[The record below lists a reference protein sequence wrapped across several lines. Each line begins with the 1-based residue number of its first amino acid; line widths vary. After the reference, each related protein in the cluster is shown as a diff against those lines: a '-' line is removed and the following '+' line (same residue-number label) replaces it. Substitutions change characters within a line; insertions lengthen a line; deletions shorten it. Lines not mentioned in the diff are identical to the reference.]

1 MLFKRYRNGNG
12 GEVMSTTFV
21 EGSVA
26 VAKTVGVCRPQVIS
40 AYPITPQTHIVEHL
54 SELVANGELKTEFVN
69 VESEH
74 SAASVV
80 LGASATGARTY
91 TATTSQGFLLM
102 IEVLFNIAGMRLPV
116 VMTCVNRAVSAPI
129 NIWNDQQDSLTA
141 RDSGWIQLYAEDN
154 QEASDMH
161 LQAFKIAENKD
172 IMLPVMVCMDGFV
185 LTHSFEPIELI
196 SQEEADKFLP
206 SFKPQYYLTPKNP
219 LSFGT
224 MVGPDGYM
232 ETRYFIEKTMRSSL
246 QVISDVAADFHNQFG
261 RFQGGLIDTYKVEDA
276 TLVLVAM
283 GSILGTIKDIVDEQ
297 RAKGQKIGVLKIR
310 SYRPFPKEE
319 IYRALNHVREVAVLE
334 KAISLGYGGI
344 LVNEIKSVFYGK
356 PKTPKINGYILG
368 LGGRDITVDTIHR
381 VMKDAVNVSS
391 EEKFIGLNEAL
402 IK

>member
-1 MLFKRYRNGNG
+1 
-12 GEVMSTTFV
+12 MSTTFI

-26 VAKTVGVCRPQVIS
+26 VAKTVAVCRPHVIS

-54 SELVANGELKTEFVN
+54 SELVADGELKSEYVN

-102 IEVLFNIAGMRLPV
+102 IEVLFNIAGMRLPI

-129 NIWNDQQDSLTA
+129 NIWNDQQDSMTA

-185 LTHSFEPIELI
+185 LTHSFDPIELI
-196 SQEEADKFLP
+196 SQEQADKFLP
-206 SFKPQYYLTPKNP
+206 PFKPEYYLTPKNP
-219 LSFGT
+219 LSMGT
-224 MVGPDGYM
+224 MVGPEAYM
-232 ETRYFIEKTMRSSL
+232 ETRYFIEKTMRASL
-246 QVISDVAADFHNQFG
+246 QVISDVATDFHNQFG

-283 GSILGTIKDIVDEQ
+283 GSIIGTIKDIVDEL
-297 RAKGQKIGVLKIR
+297 RAKGQKVGVLKVR
-310 SYRPFPKEE
+310 SYRPFPKDE
-319 IYRALNHVREVAVLE
+319 IYKALNHVKEIAVVE
-334 KAISLGYGGI
+334 KAVSLGYGGI

-356 PKTPKINGYILG
+356 PKTPKINGFILG
-368 LGGRDITVDTIHR
+368 LGGRDITIDTIHQ
-381 VMKDAVNVSS
+381 VIKETSKAAS
-391 EEKFIGLNEAL
+391 EEKFVGLNEAL
-402 IK
+402 IGG

>member
-1 MLFKRYRNGNG
+1 
-12 GEVMSTTFV
+12 MSTTFV

-26 VAKTVGVCRPQVIS
+26 VAKAVAVCRPHVIS

-54 SELVANGELKTEFVN
+54 SELVADGELKSEYVN

-102 IEVLFNIAGMRLPV
+102 VEVLFNIAGMRLPV

-154 QEASDMH
+154 QEAADMH

-185 LTHSFEPIELI
+185 LTHSFDPVELI
-196 SQEEADKFLP
+196 SQADADKFLP
-206 SFKPQYYLTPKNP
+206 PYKPQYYLTPKNP

-232 ETRYFIEKTMRSSL
+232 ETRYFIEKTMRASL
-246 QVISDVAADFHNQFG
+246 RIISDVATEFHNQFG

-276 TLVLVAM
+276 SLVLVAM
-283 GSILGTIKDIVDEQ
+283 GSIIGTVKDVVDEF
-297 RAKGQKIGVLKIR
+297 RAKGQKIGVMKIR
-310 SYRPFPKEE
+310 TYRPFPKDE
-319 IYRALNHVREVAVLE
+319 IYKALNHVKEIAVLE
-334 KAISLGYGGI
+334 KAVSLGYGGI
-344 LVNEIKSVFYGK
+344 LVNEVKSVFYGK
-356 PKTPKINGYILG
+356 PKTPKINGFVVG
-368 LGGRDITVDTIHR
+368 LGGRDITVDTIHQVIR
-381 VMKDAVNVSS
+381 EAVKAAT
-391 EEKFIGLNEAL
+391 EEKFVGLNEAL
-402 IK
+402 IGGK

>member
-1 MLFKRYRNGNG
+1 
-12 GEVMSTTFV
+12 MSTTFI
-21 EGSVA
+21 EGSIA
-26 VAKTVGVCRPQVIS
+26 VAKTVAVARPHVIS

-54 SELVANGELKTEFVN
+54 SELVANGELKSEFVN

-80 LGASATGARTY
+80 LGSSATGARTY

-129 NIWNDQQDSLTA
+129 NIWNDQQDSMTA

-172 IMLPVMVCMDGFV
+172 IMLPVMVCMDGFI
-185 LTHSFEPIELI
+185 LTHSFDPVELI
-196 SQEEADKFLP
+196 SQEQADKFLP
-206 SFKPQYYLTPKNP
+206 PFKPEYYLTPKNP
-219 LSFGT
+219 LTFGT

-232 ETRYFIEKTMRSSL
+232 ETRYFIEKTMHASL

-261 RFQGGLIDTYKVEDA
+261 RFQGGLVDTYKVEDA
-276 TLVLVAM
+276 SLVLVAM
-283 GSILGTIKDIVDEQ
+283 GSIIGTIKDIVDEL
-297 RAKGQKIGVLKIR
+297 RAKGKKVGVLKVR
-310 SYRPFPKEE
+310 SYRPFPKDE
-319 IYRALNHVREVAVLE
+319 IYKALNHVKEIAVLE
-334 KAISLGYGGI
+334 KAVSLGYGGI

-356 PKTPKINGYILG
+356 PKTPKINGFILG
-368 LGGRDITVDTIHR
+368 LGGRDITVDTIHQTI
-381 VMKDAVNVSS
+381 KETVNASS

-402 IK
+402 IGGK

>member
-1 MLFKRYRNGNG
+1 
-12 GEVMSTTFV
+12 MSTTFI
-21 EGSVA
+21 EGSIA
-26 VAKTVGVCRPQVIS
+26 VAKTVAISRPHVVA
-40 AYPITPQTHIVEHL
+40 AYPITPQTHIIEHL
-54 SELVANGELKTEFVN
+54 SELVANGELKAEYVN

-129 NIWNDQQDSLTA
+129 NIWNDQQDSMTA

-172 IMLPVMVCMDGFV
+172 ILLPVMVCMDGFV
-185 LTHSFEPIELI
+185 LTHSFDPVELI
-196 SQEEADKFLP
+196 SQEQADKFLP
-206 SFKPQYYLTPKNP
+206 PFKPEYYLTPKNP
-219 LSFGT
+219 LSMGT
-224 MVGPDGYM
+224 MVGPEAYM
-232 ETRYFIEKTMRSSL
+232 ETRYFIEKTMRASL
-246 QVISDVAADFHNQFG
+246 QVISDVATDFHNQFG

-283 GSILGTIKDIVDEQ
+283 GSIIGTIKDIVDEL
-297 RAKGQKIGVLKIR
+297 RAKGQKVGVLKVR
-310 SYRPFPKEE
+310 SYRPFPKDE
-319 IYRALNHVREVAVLE
+319 IYKALNHVKEIAVVE
-334 KAISLGYGGI
+334 KAVSLGYGGI

-356 PKTPKINGYILG
+356 PKTPKINGFILG
-368 LGGRDITVDTIHR
+368 LGGRDITVDTIHQ
-381 VMKDAVNVSS
+381 VIKETTKAAS
-391 EEKFIGLNEAL
+391 EEKFVGLNEAL
-402 IK
+402 IGGK

>member
-1 MLFKRYRNGNG
+1 
-12 GEVMSTTFV
+12 MSTTFV

-26 VAKTVGVCRPQVIS
+26 VAKAVAVCRPHVIS

-54 SELVANGELKTEFVN
+54 SELVADGELKSEYVN

-102 IEVLFNIAGMRLPV
+102 VEVLFNIAGMRLPV

-129 NIWNDQQDSLTA
+129 NIWNDQQDSMTA

-154 QEASDMH
+154 QEAADMH

-185 LTHSFEPIELI
+185 LTHSFEPVELI
-196 SQEEADKFLP
+196 SQADADKFLP
-206 SFKPQYYLTPKNP
+206 PYKPQYYLTPKNP

-232 ETRYFIEKTMRSSL
+232 ETRYFIERTMRASL
-246 QVISDVAADFHNQFG
+246 QVISDVATEFHNQFG

-276 TLVLVAM
+276 SLVLVSM
-283 GSILGTIKDIVDEQ
+283 GSVIGTVKDVVDEL
-297 RAKGQKIGVLKIR
+297 RAKGQKIGVMKIR
-310 SYRPFPKEE
+310 TYRPFPKDE
-319 IYRALNHVREVAVLE
+319 IYKALNHVKEIAVLE
-334 KAISLGYGGI
+334 KAVSLGYGGI
-344 LVNEIKSVFYGK
+344 LVNEVKSVFYGK
-356 PKTPKINGYILG
+356 PKTPKINGFVVG
-368 LGGRDITVDTIHR
+368 LGGRDITVDTIHQVIR
-381 VMKDAVNVSS
+381 EAVKAAT
-391 EEKFIGLNEAL
+391 EEKFVGLNEAL
-402 IK
+402 IGDK

>member
-1 MLFKRYRNGNG
+1 MLYNRYRNGSG
-12 GEVMSTTFV
+12 GKIMSTTFV

-26 VAKTVGVCRPQVIS
+26 VAKAVAVCRPHVIS

-54 SELVANGELKTEFVN
+54 SELVADGELKSEYVN

-102 IEVLFNIAGMRLPV
+102 VEVLFNIAGMRLPV
-116 VMTCVNRAVSAPI
+116 VMTCVNRAISAPI
-129 NIWNDQQDSLTA
+129 NIWNDQQDSMTA

-172 IMLPVMVCMDGFV
+172 VMLPVMVCMDGFV
-185 LTHSFEPIELI
+185 LTHSFDPVELI
-196 SQEEADKFLP
+196 SQEQA
-206 SFKPQYYLTPKNP
+206 
-219 LSFGT
+219 
-224 MVGPDGYM
+224 YM
-232 ETRYFIEKTMRSSL
+232 ETRYFIEKTMRASL
-246 QVISDVAADFHNQFG
+246 QVISDVATDFHNQFG

-283 GSILGTIKDIVDEQ
+283 GSIIGTIKDIVDEL
-297 RAKGQKIGVLKIR
+297 RAKGQKIGVLKVR
-310 SYRPFPKEE
+310 SYRPFPKDE
-319 IYRALNHVREVAVLE
+319 IYKALNHVKEIAVVE
-334 KAISLGYGGI
+334 KAVSLGYGGI

-356 PKTPKINGYILG
+356 PKTPKINGFILG
-368 LGGRDITVDTIHR
+368 LGGRDVTVDTIHQVIKETTR
-381 VMKDAVNVSS
+381 AAS
-391 EEKFIGLNEAL
+391 EEKFINLNEAL
-402 IK
+402 IGGK

>member
-1 MLFKRYRNGNG
+1 
-12 GEVMSTTFV
+12 MSTTFV

-26 VAKTVGVCRPQVIS
+26 VAKAVAVCRPHVIS

-54 SELVANGELKTEFVN
+54 SELVADGELKSEYVN

-102 IEVLFNIAGMRLPV
+102 VEVLFNIAGMRLPV

-154 QEASDMH
+154 QEAADMH

-185 LTHSFEPIELI
+185 LTHSFEPVELI
-196 SQEEADKFLP
+196 SQADADKFLP
-206 SFKPQYYLTPKNP
+206 PYKPQYYLTPKNP

-232 ETRYFIEKTMRSSL
+232 ETRYFIEKTMRASL
-246 QVISDVAADFHNQFG
+246 QVISDVATEFHNQFG

-276 TLVLVAM
+276 SLVLVSM
-283 GSILGTIKDIVDEQ
+283 GSVIGTVKDVVDEL
-297 RAKGQKIGVLKIR
+297 RAKGQKIGVMKIR
-310 SYRPFPKEE
+310 TYRPFPKEE
-319 IYRALNHVREVAVLE
+319 IYKALNHVKEIAVLE
-334 KAISLGYGGI
+334 KAVSLGYGGI
-344 LVNEIKSVFYGK
+344 LVNEVKSVFYGK
-356 PKTPKINGYILG
+356 PKTPKINGFVVG
-368 LGGRDITVDTIHR
+368 LGGRDITVDTIHQIIR
-381 VMKDAVNVSS
+381 EAVKAAT
-391 EEKFIGLNEAL
+391 EEKFVGLNEAL
-402 IK
+402 IGGK

>member
-1 MLFKRYRNGNG
+1 
-12 GEVMSTTFV
+12 MSTTFV

-26 VAKTVGVCRPQVIS
+26 VAKAVAVCRPHVIS

-54 SELVANGELKTEFVN
+54 SELVADGELKSEYVN

-102 IEVLFNIAGMRLPV
+102 VEVLFNIAGMRLPV

-129 NIWNDQQDSLTA
+129 NIWNDQQDSMTA

-154 QEASDMH
+154 QEAADMH

-185 LTHSFEPIELI
+185 LTHSFEPVELI
-196 SQEEADKFLP
+196 SQADADKFLP
-206 SFKPQYYLTPKNP
+206 PYKPQYYLTPKNP

-232 ETRYFIEKTMRSSL
+232 ETRYFIERTMRASL
-246 QVISDVAADFHNQFG
+246 QVISDVATEFHNQFG

-276 TLVLVAM
+276 SLVLVSM
-283 GSILGTIKDIVDEQ
+283 GSVIGTVKDVVDEL
-297 RAKGQKIGVLKIR
+297 RAKGQKIGVMKIR
-310 SYRPFPKEE
+310 TYRPFPKDE
-319 IYRALNHVREVAVLE
+319 IYKALNHVKEIAVLE
-334 KAISLGYGGI
+334 KAVSLGYGGI
-344 LVNEIKSVFYGK
+344 LVNEVKSVFYGK
-356 PKTPKINGYILG
+356 PKTPKINGFVVG
-368 LGGRDITVDTIHR
+368 LGGRDITVDTIHQVIR
-381 VMKDAVNVSS
+381 EAVKAAT
-391 EEKFIGLNEAL
+391 EEKFVGLNEAL
-402 IK
+402 IGGK

>member
-1 MLFKRYRNGNG
+1 
-12 GEVMSTTFV
+12 MSTTFV

-26 VAKTVGVCRPQVIS
+26 VAKAVAVCRPHVIS

-54 SELVANGELKTEFVN
+54 SELVADGELKSEYVN

-80 LGASATGARTY
+80 LGSSATGARTY

-116 VMTCVNRAVSAPI
+116 VMTCVNRSVSAPI
-129 NIWNDQQDSLTA
+129 NIWNDQQDSMTA

-185 LTHSFEPIELI
+185 LTHSFDPVELI
-196 SQEEADKFLP
+196 SQEQADKFLP
-206 SFKPQYYLTPKNP
+206 PFKPEYYLTPKNP
-219 LSFGT
+219 LSMGT
-224 MVGPDGYM
+224 MVGPEAYM
-232 ETRYFIEKTMRSSL
+232 ETRYFIEKTMRASL
-246 QVISDVAADFHNQFG
+246 QVISDVATDFHNQFG

-276 TLVLVAM
+276 SLVLVAM
-283 GSILGTIKDIVDEQ
+283 GSIIGTIKDIVDEL
-297 RAKGQKIGVLKIR
+297 RAKGQKVGVLKVR
-310 SYRPFPKEE
+310 SYRPFPKDE
-319 IYRALNHVREVAVLE
+319 IYKALSHVKEIAVVE
-334 KAISLGYGGI
+334 KAVSLGYGGI

-356 PKTPKINGYILG
+356 PKTPKINGFILG
-368 LGGRDITVDTIHR
+368 LGGRDITVDTIHQ
-381 VMKDAVNVSS
+381 VIKETTQAAS
-391 EEKFIGLNEAL
+391 EEKFVGLNEAL
-402 IK
+402 IGGK

>member
-1 MLFKRYRNGNG
+1 
-12 GEVMSTTFV
+12 MSTTFI
-21 EGSVA
+21 EGSIA
-26 VAKTVGVCRPQVIS
+26 VAKTVAVCRPHVIS

-54 SELVANGELKTEFVN
+54 SELVADGELKSEYVN

-102 IEVLFNIAGMRLPV
+102 IEVLFNIAGMRLPI

-185 LTHSFEPIELI
+185 LTHSFDPVELI
-196 SQEEADKFLP
+196 SQAEADKFLP
-206 SFKPQYYLTPKNP
+206 PYKPQYYLTPKNP

-232 ETRYFIEKTMRSSL
+232 ETRYFIEKTMRASL
-246 QVISDVAADFHNQFG
+246 QVISGVATDFHNQFG

-276 TLVLVAM
+276 SLVLVAM
-283 GSILGTIKDIVDEQ
+283 GSIIGTIKDIVDEL
-297 RAKGQKIGVLKIR
+297 RAKGQKIGVLKVR
-310 SYRPFPKEE
+310 SYRPFPKDE
-319 IYRALNHVREVAVLE
+319 IYKALNHVKEIAVLE
-334 KAISLGYGGI
+334 KAVSLGYGGI
-344 LVNEIKSVFYGK
+344 LVNEIKSAFYGK
-356 PKTPKINGYILG
+356 PKTPKINGFILG
-368 LGGRDITVDTIHR
+368 LGGRDITADTIHQ
-381 VMKDAVNVSS
+381 VIKEAVKAAT
-391 EEKFIGLNEAL
+391 EEKFVGLNEAL
-402 IK
+402 IGGK

>member
-1 MLFKRYRNGNG
+1 
-12 GEVMSTTFV
+12 MSTTFV

-26 VAKTVGVCRPQVIS
+26 VAKAVAVCRPHVIS

-54 SELVANGELKTEFVN
+54 SELVADGELKSEYVN

-102 IEVLFNIAGMRLPV
+102 IEVLFNIAGMRLPI

-129 NIWNDQQDSLTA
+129 NIWNDQQDSMTA

-172 IMLPVMVCMDGFV
+172 VMLPVMVCMDGFV
-185 LTHSFEPIELI
+185 LTHSFDPVELI
-196 SQEEADKFLP
+196 SQEQADKFLP
-206 SFKPQYYLTPKNP
+206 PFKPEYYLTPKNP
-219 LSFGT
+219 LTFGT
-224 MVGPDGYM
+224 MVGPEGYM
-232 ETRYFIEKTMRSSL
+232 ETRYFIEKTMRASL
-246 QVISDVAADFHNQFG
+246 QVISDVATDFHNQFG

-276 TLVLVAM
+276 SLVLIAM
-283 GSILGTIKDIVDEQ
+283 GSIIGTIKDIVDEL
-297 RAKGQKIGVLKIR
+297 RAKGQKVGVLKVR
-310 SYRPFPKEE
+310 SYRPFPKDE
-319 IYRALNHVREVAVLE
+319 IYKALNHVKEIAVVE
-334 KAISLGYGGI
+334 KAVSLGYGGI

-356 PKTPKINGYILG
+356 PKTPKINGFILG
-368 LGGRDITVDTIHR
+368 LGGRDVTVDTIHQ
-381 VMKDAVNVSS
+381 VIKETTKAAS
-391 EEKFIGLNEAL
+391 EEKFVGLNEAL
-402 IK
+402 IGGK

>member
-1 MLFKRYRNGNG
+1 
-12 GEVMSTTFV
+12 
-21 EGSVA
+21 VA
-26 VAKTVGVCRPQVIS
+26 D
-40 AYPITPQTHIVEHL
+40 
-54 SELVANGELKTEFVN
+54 GELKSEYVN

-102 IEVLFNIAGMRLPV
+102 VEVLFNIAGMRLPV

-154 QEASDMH
+154 QEAADMH

-185 LTHSFEPIELI
+185 LTHSFEPVELI
-196 SQEEADKFLP
+196 SQADADKFLP
-206 SFKPQYYLTPKNP
+206 PYKPQYYLTPKNP

-232 ETRYFIEKTMRSSL
+232 ETRYFIERTMRASL
-246 QVISDVAADFHNQFG
+246 QVISDVATEFHNQFG

-276 TLVLVAM
+276 SLVLVSM
-283 GSILGTIKDIVDEQ
+283 GSVIGTVKDVVDEL
-297 RAKGQKIGVLKIR
+297 RAKGQKIGVMKIR
-310 SYRPFPKEE
+310 TYRPFPKDE
-319 IYRALNHVREVAVLE
+319 IYKALNHVKEIAVLE
-334 KAISLGYGGI
+334 KAVSLGYGGI
-344 LVNEIKSVFYGK
+344 LVNEVKSVFYGK
-356 PKTPKINGYILG
+356 PKTPKINGFVVG
-368 LGGRDITVDTIHR
+368 LGGRDITVDTIHQVIR
-381 VMKDAVNVSS
+381 EAVKAAT
-391 EEKFIGLNEAL
+391 EEKFVGLNEAL
-402 IK
+402 IGGK

>member
-1 MLFKRYRNGNG
+1 
-12 GEVMSTTFV
+12 MSTTFV

>member
-1 MLFKRYRNGNG
+1 
-12 GEVMSTTFV
+12 MSTTFI

-26 VAKTVGVCRPQVIS
+26 VAKTVAVCRPHVIS

-54 SELVANGELKTEFVN
+54 SELVADGELKSEYVN

-102 IEVLFNIAGMRLPV
+102 IEVLFNIAGMRLPI

-129 NIWNDQQDSLTA
+129 NIWNDQQDSMTA

-185 LTHSFEPIELI
+185 LTHSFDPIELI
-196 SQEEADKFLP
+196 SQEQADKFLP
-206 SFKPQYYLTPKNP
+206 PFKPEYYLTPKNP
-219 LSFGT
+219 LSMGT
-224 MVGPDGYM
+224 MVGPEAYM
-232 ETRYFIEKTMRSSL
+232 ETRYFIEKTMRASL
-246 QVISDVAADFHNQFG
+246 QVISDAATDFHNQFG

-283 GSILGTIKDIVDEQ
+283 GSIIGTIKDIVDEL
-297 RAKGQKIGVLKIR
+297 RAKGQKVGVLKVR
-310 SYRPFPKEE
+310 SYRPFPKDE
-319 IYRALNHVREVAVLE
+319 IYKALNHVKEIAVVE
-334 KAISLGYGGI
+334 KAVSLGYGGI

-356 PKTPKINGYILG
+356 PKTPKINGFILG
-368 LGGRDITVDTIHR
+368 LGGRDITIDTIHQ
-381 VMKDAVNVSS
+381 VIKETSKAAS
-391 EEKFIGLNEAL
+391 EEKFVGLNEAL
-402 IK
+402 IGGK

>member
-1 MLFKRYRNGNG
+1 MG
-12 GEVMSTTFV
+12 TTFI
-21 EGSVA
+21 EGSIA
-26 VAKTVGVCRPQVIS
+26 VAKTVGVCRPHVIS

-54 SELVANGELKTEFVN
+54 SELVADGEVKSEYIN

-102 IEVLFNIAGMRLPV
+102 IEVLFNIAGMRLPI

-161 LQAFKIAENKD
+161 LQAFKLAENKD

-185 LTHSFEPIELI
+185 LTHSFDPIELI

-206 SFKPQYYLTPKNP
+206 PYKPQHYLTPKNP

-232 ETRYFIEKTMRSSL
+232 ETRYFIEKTMKSSL
-246 QVISDVAADFHNQFG
+246 QVISDVAAEFHNQFG

-276 TLVLVAM
+276 TQVFVAM
-283 GSILGTIKDIVDEQ
+283 GSVIGTLKDIVDEQ
-297 RAKGQKIGVLKIR
+297 RAKGQKVGVLKIR
-310 SYRPFPKEE
+310 SYRPFPKDE
-319 IYRALNHVREVAVLE
+319 IYKALSHVKDIIVLE

-344 LVNEIKSVFYGK
+344 LANEIKSVFYGK
-356 PKTPKINGYILG
+356 PKTPKINGYVIG
-368 LGGRDITVDTIHR
+368 LGGRDITVDTIYH
-381 VMKDAVNVSS
+381 VLKDAVNVSA

>member
-1 MLFKRYRNGNG
+1 MG
-12 GEVMSTTFV
+12 TTFI
-21 EGSVA
+21 EGSIA
-26 VAKTVGVCRPQVIS
+26 VAKTVGVCRPHVIS

-54 SELVANGELKTEFVN
+54 SELVADGEVKSEYIN

-102 IEVLFNIAGMRLPV
+102 IEVLFNIAGMRLPI

-161 LQAFKIAENKD
+161 LQAFKLAENKD

-185 LTHSFEPIELI
+185 LTHSFDPIELI

-206 SFKPQYYLTPKNP
+206 PYKPQHYLTPKNP

-232 ETRYFIEKTMRSSL
+232 ETRYFIEKTMKSSL
-246 QVISDVAADFHNQFG
+246 QVISDVAAEFHNQFG

-276 TLVLVAM
+276 TQVFVAM
-283 GSILGTIKDIVDEQ
+283 GSVIGTLKDIVDEQ
-297 RAKGQKIGVLKIR
+297 RAKGQKVGVLKIR
-310 SYRPFPKEE
+310 SYRPFPKDE
-319 IYRALNHVREVAVLE
+319 IYKALNHVKDIIVLE

-344 LVNEIKSVFYGK
+344 LANEIKSVFYGK
-356 PKTPKINGYILG
+356 PKTPKINGYVIG
-368 LGGRDITVDTIHR
+368 LGGRDITVDTIYH
-381 VMKDAVNVSS
+381 VLKDAVNVSA

>member
-1 MLFKRYRNGNG
+1 
-12 GEVMSTTFV
+12 MSTTFI

-26 VAKTVGVCRPQVIS
+26 VAKTVSVCRPHVIS
-40 AYPITPQTHIVEHL
+40 AYPITPQTHIIEHL
-54 SELVANGELKTEFVN
+54 SELVANGEIKSEYVN

-129 NIWNDQQDSLTA
+129 NIWNDQQDSMTA

-185 LTHSFEPIELI
+185 LTHSFDPVELI
-196 SQEEADKFLP
+196 SQEQADKFLP
-206 SFKPQYYLTPKNP
+206 PFKPEYYLTPKNP
-219 LSFGT
+219 LSMGT
-224 MVGPDGYM
+224 MVGPEAYM
-232 ETRYFIEKTMRSSL
+232 ETRYFIEKTMRASL
-246 QVISDVAADFHNQFG
+246 QVISDVATDFHNQFG

-283 GSILGTIKDIVDEQ
+283 GSIIGTIKDIVDDL
-297 RAKGQKIGVLKIR
+297 RAKGQKVGVLKVR
-310 SYRPFPKEE
+310 SYRPFPKDE
-319 IYRALNHVREVAVLE
+319 IYKALNHVKEIAVVE
-334 KAISLGYGGI
+334 KAVSLGYGGI

-356 PKTPKINGYILG
+356 PKTPKINGFILG
-368 LGGRDITVDTIHR
+368 LGGRDVTVDTIHQ
-381 VMKDAVNVSS
+381 VIKETAKAAS
-391 EEKFIGLNEAL
+391 EEKFVGLNEAL
-402 IK
+402 IGGK

>member
-1 MLFKRYRNGNG
+1 
-12 GEVMSTTFV
+12 MSTTFV

-26 VAKTVGVCRPQVIS
+26 VAKAVAVCRPHVIS

-54 SELVANGELKTEFVN
+54 SELVADGELKSEYVN

-154 QEASDMH
+154 QEAADMH

-185 LTHSFEPIELI
+185 LTHSFEPVELI
-196 SQEEADKFLP
+196 SQADADKFLP
-206 SFKPQYYLTPKNP
+206 PYKPQYYLTPKNP

-232 ETRYFIEKTMRSSL
+232 ETRYFIERTMRASL
-246 QVISDVAADFHNQFG
+246 QVISDVATEFHNQFG

-276 TLVLVAM
+276 SLVLVSM
-283 GSILGTIKDIVDEQ
+283 GSVIGTVKDVVDEL
-297 RAKGQKIGVLKIR
+297 RAKGQKIGVMKIR
-310 SYRPFPKEE
+310 TYRPFPKDE
-319 IYRALNHVREVAVLE
+319 IYKALNHVKEIAVLE
-334 KAISLGYGGI
+334 KAVSLGYGGI
-344 LVNEIKSVFYGK
+344 LVNEVKSVFYGK
-356 PKTPKINGYILG
+356 PKTPKINGFVVG
-368 LGGRDITVDTIHR
+368 LGGRDITVDTIHQ
-381 VMKDAVNVSS
+381 VIGEAVKTAT
-391 EEKFIGLNEAL
+391 EEKFVGLNEAL
-402 IK
+402 IGGK

>member
-1 MLFKRYRNGNG
+1 
-12 GEVMSTTFV
+12 MSTTFV

-26 VAKTVGVCRPQVIS
+26 VAKAVAVCRPHVIS

-54 SELVANGELKTEFVN
+54 SELVADGELKSEYVN

-154 QEASDMH
+154 QEAADMH

-185 LTHSFEPIELI
+185 LTHSFDPVELI
-196 SQEEADKFLP
+196 SQADADKFLP
-206 SFKPQYYLTPKNP
+206 PYKPQYYLTPKNP

-232 ETRYFIEKTMRSSL
+232 ETRYFIEKTMRASL
-246 QVISDVAADFHNQFG
+246 RVISDVATEFHNQFG

-276 TLVLVAM
+276 SLVLVSM
-283 GSILGTIKDIVDEQ
+283 GSVIGTVKDVVDEL
-297 RAKGQKIGVLKIR
+297 RAKGQKIGVMKIR
-310 SYRPFPKEE
+310 TYRPFPKDE
-319 IYRALNHVREVAVLE
+319 IYKALNHVKEIAVLE
-334 KAISLGYGGI
+334 KAVSLGYGGI
-344 LVNEIKSVFYGK
+344 LVNEVKSVFYGK
-356 PKTPKINGYILG
+356 PKTPKINGFVVG
-368 LGGRDITVDTIHR
+368 LGGRDITVDTIHQVIR
-381 VMKDAVNVSS
+381 EAVKAAT
-391 EEKFIGLNEAL
+391 EEKFVGLNEAL
-402 IK
+402 IGGK

>member
-1 MLFKRYRNGNG
+1 
-12 GEVMSTTFV
+12 MSTTFI
-21 EGSVA
+21 EGSIA
-26 VAKTVGVCRPQVIS
+26 VAKTVSVCRPHVIS
-40 AYPITPQTHIVEHL
+40 AYPITPQTHIIEHL
-54 SELVANGELKTEFVN
+54 SELVANGEIKSEYVN

-129 NIWNDQQDSLTA
+129 NIWNDQQDSMTA

-172 IMLPVMVCMDGFV
+172 ILLPVMVCMDGFV
-185 LTHSFEPIELI
+185 LTHSFDPIELI
-196 SQEEADKFLP
+196 SQEQADKFLP
-206 SFKPQYYLTPKNP
+206 PFKPQYYLTPKNP
-219 LSFGT
+219 LSMGT
-224 MVGPDGYM
+224 MVGPEAYM
-232 ETRYFIEKTMRSSL
+232 ETRYFIEKTMRASL
-246 QVISDVAADFHNQFG
+246 QVISDVATDFHNQFG

-283 GSILGTIKDIVDEQ
+283 GSIIGTIKDIVDDL
-297 RAKGQKIGVLKIR
+297 RAKGQKVGVLKVR
-310 SYRPFPKEE
+310 SYRPFPKDE
-319 IYRALNHVREVAVLE
+319 IYKALNHVKEIAVVE
-334 KAISLGYGGI
+334 KAVSLGYGGI

-356 PKTPKINGYILG
+356 PKTPKINGFILG
-368 LGGRDITVDTIHR
+368 LGGRDITADTIHQ
-381 VMKDAVNVSS
+381 VIKETTQAAS
-391 EEKFIGLNEAL
+391 EEKFVGLNEAL
-402 IK
+402 IGGK

>member
-1 MLFKRYRNGNG
+1 
-12 GEVMSTTFV
+12 MSTTFV

-26 VAKTVGVCRPQVIS
+26 VAKAVAVCRPHVIS

-54 SELVANGELKTEFVN
+54 SELVADGELKSEYVN

-102 IEVLFNIAGMRLPV
+102 VEVLFNIAGMRLPV

-154 QEASDMH
+154 QEAADMH

-185 LTHSFEPIELI
+185 LTHSFDPVELI
-196 SQEEADKFLP
+196 SQADADKFLP
-206 SFKPQYYLTPKNP
+206 PYKPQYYLTPKNP

-232 ETRYFIEKTMRSSL
+232 ETRYFIERTMRASL
-246 QVISDVAADFHNQFG
+246 QVISDVATEFHNQFG

-276 TLVLVAM
+276 SLVLVSM
-283 GSILGTIKDIVDEQ
+283 GSVIGTVKDVVDEL
-297 RAKGQKIGVLKIR
+297 RAKGQKIGVMKIR
-310 SYRPFPKEE
+310 TYRPFPKDE
-319 IYRALNHVREVAVLE
+319 IYKALNHVKEIAVLE
-334 KAISLGYGGI
+334 KAVSLGYGGI
-344 LVNEIKSVFYGK
+344 LVNEVKSVFYGK
-356 PKTPKINGYILG
+356 PKTPKINGFVVG
-368 LGGRDITVDTIHR
+368 LGGRDITVDTIHQ
-381 VMKDAVNVSS
+381 VIGEAVKTAT
-391 EEKFIGLNEAL
+391 EEKFVGLNEAL
-402 IK
+402 IGGK

>member
-1 MLFKRYRNGNG
+1 
-12 GEVMSTTFV
+12 MSTTFV

-26 VAKTVGVCRPQVIS
+26 VAKAVAVCRPHVIS

-54 SELVANGELKTEFVN
+54 SELVADGELKSEYVN

-102 IEVLFNIAGMRLPV
+102 VEVLFNIAGMRLPV

-129 NIWNDQQDSLTA
+129 NIWNDQQDSMTA

-154 QEASDMH
+154 QEAADMH

-185 LTHSFEPIELI
+185 LTHSFDPVELI
-196 SQEEADKFLP
+196 SQADADKFLP
-206 SFKPQYYLTPKNP
+206 PYKPQYYLTPKNP

-232 ETRYFIEKTMRSSL
+232 ETRYFIEKTMRASL
-246 QVISDVAADFHNQFG
+246 QVISDVATEFHNQFG

-276 TLVLVAM
+276 SLVLVSM
-283 GSILGTIKDIVDEQ
+283 GSVIGTVKDVVDEL
-297 RAKGQKIGVLKIR
+297 RAKGQKIGVMKIR
-310 SYRPFPKEE
+310 TYRPFPKEE
-319 IYRALNHVREVAVLE
+319 IYKALNHVKEIAVLE

-344 LVNEIKSVFYGK
+344 LVNEVKSVFYGK
-356 PKTPKINGYILG
+356 PKTPKINGFVVG
-368 LGGRDITVDTIHR
+368 LGGRDITVDTIHQIIR
-381 VMKDAVNVSS
+381 EAVKAAT
-391 EEKFIGLNEAL
+391 EEKFVGLNEAL
-402 IK
+402 IGGK

>member
-1 MLFKRYRNGNG
+1 
-12 GEVMSTTFV
+12 MSTTFI
-21 EGSVA
+21 EGSIA
-26 VAKTVGVCRPQVIS
+26 VAKTVAVCRPHVIS

-54 SELVANGELKTEFVN
+54 SELVADGELKSEYVN

-102 IEVLFNIAGMRLPV
+102 IEVLFNIAGMRLPI

-185 LTHSFEPIELI
+185 LTHSFDPVELI
-196 SQEEADKFLP
+196 SQAEADKFLP
-206 SFKPQYYLTPKNP
+206 PYKPQYYLTPKNP

-232 ETRYFIEKTMRSSL
+232 ETRYFIEKTMRASL
-246 QVISDVAADFHNQFG
+246 QVISGVATDFHNQFG

-276 TLVLVAM
+276 SLVFVAM
-283 GSILGTIKDIVDEQ
+283 GSIIGTLKDVVDEL
-297 RAKGQKIGVLKIR
+297 RAKGQKIGVLKVR
-310 SYRPFPKEE
+310 SYRPFPKDE
-319 IYRALNHVREVAVLE
+319 IYKALNHVKEIAVLE
-334 KAISLGYGGI
+334 KAVSLGYGGI
-344 LVNEIKSVFYGK
+344 LVNEIKSAFYGK
-356 PKTPKINGYILG
+356 PKTPKINGFILG
-368 LGGRDITVDTIHR
+368 LGGRDITADTIHQ
-381 VMKDAVNVSS
+381 VIKEAVKAAT
-391 EEKFIGLNEAL
+391 EEKFVGLNEAL
-402 IK
+402 IGGK

>member
-1 MLFKRYRNGNG
+1 
-12 GEVMSTTFV
+12 MSTTFI

-26 VAKTVGVCRPQVIS
+26 VAKTVAVCRPHVIS

-54 SELVANGELKTEFVN
+54 SELVADGELKSEYVN

-102 IEVLFNIAGMRLPV
+102 IEVLFNIAGMRLPI

-129 NIWNDQQDSLTA
+129 NIWNDQQDSMTA

-185 LTHSFEPIELI
+185 LTHSFDPVELI
-196 SQEEADKFLP
+196 SQEQADKFLP
-206 SFKPQYYLTPKNP
+206 PFKPEYYLTPKNP
-219 LSFGT
+219 LSMGT
-224 MVGPDGYM
+224 MVGPEAYM
-232 ETRYFIEKTMRSSL
+232 ETRYFIEKTMRASL
-246 QVISDVAADFHNQFG
+246 QVISDVATDFHNQFG

-283 GSILGTIKDIVDEQ
+283 GSIIGTIKDIVDEL
-297 RAKGQKIGVLKIR
+297 RAKGQKVGVLKVR
-310 SYRPFPKEE
+310 SYRPFPKDE
-319 IYRALNHVREVAVLE
+319 IYKALNHVKEIAVVE
-334 KAISLGYGGI
+334 KAVSLGYGGI

-356 PKTPKINGYILG
+356 PKTPKINGFILG
-368 LGGRDITVDTIHR
+368 LGGRDITIDTIHQ
-381 VMKDAVNVSS
+381 VIKETSKAAS
-391 EEKFIGLNEAL
+391 EEKFVGLNEAL
-402 IK
+402 IGGK

>member
-1 MLFKRYRNGNG
+1 
-12 GEVMSTTFV
+12 MSTTFV

-26 VAKTVGVCRPQVIS
+26 VAKAVAVCRPHVIS

-54 SELVANGELKTEFVN
+54 SELVADGELKSEYVN

-102 IEVLFNIAGMRLPV
+102 VEVLFNIAGMRLPV

-129 NIWNDQQDSLTA
+129 NIWNDQQDSMTA

-154 QEASDMH
+154 QEAADMH

-185 LTHSFEPIELI
+185 LTHSFDPVELI
-196 SQEEADKFLP
+196 SQADADKFLP
-206 SFKPQYYLTPKNP
+206 PYKPQYYLTPKNP

-232 ETRYFIEKTMRSSL
+232 ETRYFIERTMRASL
-246 QVISDVAADFHNQFG
+246 QVISDVATEFHNQFG

-276 TLVLVAM
+276 SLVLVSM
-283 GSILGTIKDIVDEQ
+283 GSVIGTVKDVVDEL
-297 RAKGQKIGVLKIR
+297 RAKGQKIGVMKIR
-310 SYRPFPKEE
+310 TYRPFPKDE
-319 IYRALNHVREVAVLE
+319 IYKALNHVKEIAVLE
-334 KAISLGYGGI
+334 KAVSLGYGGI
-344 LVNEIKSVFYGK
+344 LVNEVKSVFYGK
-356 PKTPKINGYILG
+356 PKTPKINGFVVG
-368 LGGRDITVDTIHR
+368 LGGRDITVDTIHQVIR
-381 VMKDAVNVSS
+381 EAVKAAT
-391 EEKFIGLNEAL
+391 EEKFVGLNEAL
-402 IK
+402 IGGK

>member
-1 MLFKRYRNGNG
+1 
-12 GEVMSTTFV
+12 MSTTFV

-26 VAKTVGVCRPQVIS
+26 VAKAVAVCRPHVIS

-54 SELVANGELKTEFVN
+54 SELVADGELKSEYVN

-154 QEASDMH
+154 QEAADMH

-185 LTHSFEPIELI
+185 LTHSFDPVELI
-196 SQEEADKFLP
+196 SQADADKFLP
-206 SFKPQYYLTPKNP
+206 PYKPQYYLTPKNP

-232 ETRYFIEKTMRSSL
+232 ETRYFIEKTMRASL
-246 QVISDVAADFHNQFG
+246 RVISDVATEFHNQFG

-276 TLVLVAM
+276 SLVLVSM
-283 GSILGTIKDIVDEQ
+283 GSVIGTVKDVVDEL
-297 RAKGQKIGVLKIR
+297 RAKGQKIGVMKIR
-310 SYRPFPKEE
+310 TYRPFPKDE
-319 IYRALNHVREVAVLE
+319 IYKALNHVKEIAVLE
-334 KAISLGYGGI
+334 KAVSLGYGGI
-344 LVNEIKSVFYGK
+344 LVNEVKSVFYGK
-356 PKTPKINGYILG
+356 PKTPKINGFVVG
-368 LGGRDITVDTIHR
+368 LGGRDITVDTIHQ
-381 VMKDAVNVSS
+381 VIGEAVKTAT
-391 EEKFIGLNEAL
+391 EEKFVGLNEAL
-402 IK
+402 IGGK